1 MTSMSS
7 AFGGQVGGPVTDG
20 MQALADEVAAWMG
33 SGAVAMSGTRALPAA
48 ALYGNGGAG
57 GVGGGY
63 AGGYGSGSGG
73 TSYGDAGAT
82 L

>member
-48 ALYGNGGAG
+48 ALYGNSGA
-57 GVGGGY
+57 GGGY

-73 TSYGDAGAT
+73 ATYGDAGAT